1 MENSS
6 NSIFIIRNINLL
18 NSINKITIDLNSEH
32 QQTVLTNEFLSDLL
46 ICPLSTPSTSSLT
59 SLSTLLSDTTTPTQ
73 IVVDGTLFIGVKTNM
88 LKEKYQDQIPEDL
101 FDRKHHQYYYQHHH
115 QNHHQYHHQYNH
127 RHRHQHH
134 HE

>member
-73 IVVDGTLFIGVKTNM
+73 I
-88 LKEKYQDQIPEDL
+88 
-101 FDRKHHQYYYQHHH
+101 
-115 QNHHQYHHQYNH
+115 
-127 RHRHQHH
+127 
-134 HE
+134 